1 MHDALTLSQLSRL
14 FVGDKG
20 DALALCRLIARAALD
35 NLRAEVAATARARG
49 DERRARHDVAKW
61 ALGDEAGDTR
71 AVANLAENLLHLL
84 RGTFYTDAE
93 READAEANARHLDN
107 DDERRERIAD
117 LIARFRAGEI
127 AEGRIVELLA
137 EGERPAP
144 LVPAFA
150 SLDDTGERAL
160 LDERFEHYLA
170 RHVGDEGMLAR
181 LLGGVVESVVERPAQ
196 PAAWTFAAV
205 DSAGELHLL
214 VPAAAQVTA
223 DGELVLDA
231 VPVQAPMHVR
241 ELDEAP
247 SSLVLPGLELDEA
260 ALADAFDA
268 FGPAALPVRSVRG
281 DRLIGLATA
290 LWAAEVR
297 DTLRAAATSI
307 STVVSHCVGEI
318 VLQRVSLRHEADGRA
333 SVVPHRHSKR
343 KAPLAVVEP
352 SQKWNDNDERL
363 ALGGAV
369 AREKLLTEVAGNT
382 FDEQQ
387 FRALATA
394 FAGFSKI
401 AASETGK
408 TLLYY
413 LTDRAQRSYWA
424 ETLPVQRRLRTGDL
438 LARISIPGGFAGL
451 AELIGD
457 HRRGADYEEFFS
469 ALEVSRYEKGIG
481 QLLSYR
487 LTGPTGEGEPGAKVT
502 KSVLH
507 IRLHEPLL
515 PFHVAYLGGHRRA
528 PLVPVTLDVPLPAK
542 KPLSRQLHRAAS
554 DLADAVLRTLALR
567 YEETLDEG
575 GEGKGGVEITE
586 QEFADLAAL
595 GHTSCKLSR
604 DSLRRCVEALVEGG
618 VTGKNKPAEPLLTV
632 TAPNCYRAAREI
644 MHRDFTKAATGRANG
659 RKGAARKF
667 QAPPPRLGE

>member
-1 MHDALTLSQLSRL
+1 
-14 FVGDKG
+14 
-20 DALALCRLIARAALD
+20 
-35 NLRAEVAATARARG
+35 
-49 DERRARHDVAKW
+49 
-61 ALGDEAGDTR
+61 
-71 AVANLAENLLHLL
+71 
-84 RGTFYTDAE
+84 
-93 READAEANARHLDN
+93 
-107 DDERRERIAD
+107 
-117 LIARFRAGEI
+117 
-127 AEGRIVELLA
+127 
-137 EGERPAP
+137 
-144 LVPAFA
+144 VPAFA

-205 DSAGELHLL
+205 DGAGELHHLA
-214 VPAAAQVTA
+214 PAAAQVTA

-231 VPVQAPMHVR
+231 VPVTHPLTAPK
-241 ELDEAP
+241 LDADEVPA
-247 SSLVLPGLELDEA
+247 SLVLPGLKLDDDELVELA
-260 ALADAFDA
+260 AHFDA
-268 FGPAALPVRSVRG
+268 FGPAALPVQSVRG

-297 DTLRAAATSI
+297 DTLRAAATSV

-343 KAPLAVVEP
+343 RAPLAVVEP

-369 AREKLLTEVAGNT
+369 AREKLLTEVAGNI

-469 ALEVSRYEKGIG
+469 ALEVSRYVDKGIG

-528 PLVPVTLDVPLPAK
+528 PLVPVTLDVPLPVK

-575 GEGKGGVEITE
+575 GEGKGGVELTE
-586 QEFADLAAL
+586 QEFAELAAL
-595 GHTSCKLSR
+595 GHTSRKLSR

-618 VTGKNKPAEPLLTV
+618 VTGKNKPAEPLLFV

-659 RKGAARKF
+659 RKGAARKL
-667 QAPPPRLGE
+667 QAPAMLGE